1 MQIIGQT
8 TSRTEE
14 LHNNL
19 LLKAT
24 LEASLPM
31 LTALD
36 GTDHEASNKL
46 RQYNSVPFLNTTDGA
61 KFVMSA
67 KASTDADTSSDENL
81 EKQVR
86 A

>member
-8 TSRTEE
+8 TSCTKD

-19 LLKAT
+19 LPIAT

-46 RQYNSVPFLNTTDGA
+46 RQYNSVPFLNTTDGT
-61 KFVMSA
+61 KFVMPA
-67 KASTDADTSSDENL
+67 KATTNADTSSDGNL
-81 EKQVR
+81 EKQVH